1 MNYNNIQIF
10 LVCSLSNRFANICS
24 ESRGN
29 VKKDLRVIK
38 TKASLQITLIELLQE
53 KTLDKISISELCK
66 KANVNR
72 GTFYLHYNDVAELFE
87 EYFHD
92 MTEDLRKAYYE
103 PYLLTHF
110 KIENL
115 SADMVRIFHHVE
127 KYKQFYKIVFN
138 RKTPMMYYYRLF
150 DIIRNYL
157 IDSISEVNSENI
169 EFAASYQ
176 ANAIIG
182 LVIQWV
188 QHDFM
193 ESPEQMNK
201 MLLHLTKVMKH

>member
-1 MNYNNIQIF
+1 M
-10 LVCSLSNRFANICS
+10 
-24 ESRGN
+24 
-29 VKKDLRVIK
+29 KKDLRVIK
-38 TKASLQITLIELLQE
+38 TKASLQMALIELLYE
-53 KTLDKISISELCK
+53 KTIDKISISELCK
-66 KANVNR
+66 KACVNR
-72 GTFYLHYNDVAELFE
+72 GTFYLHYKDVPELLE

-92 MTEDLRKAYYE
+92 LTEDLRKSYYE
-103 PYLLTHF
+103 PFLLPHF

-157 IDSISEVNSENI
+157 IDSISEVESENI

-193 ESPEQMNK
+193 ESPEQMNE
-201 MLLHLTKVMKH
+201 MLLHLTKGMKH

>member
-1 MNYNNIQIF
+1 MQIVPSMF
-10 LVCSLSNRFANICS
+10 IIEQLKNICS
-24 ESRGN
+24 ESREDL
-29 VKKDLRVIK
+29 KKDLRVIK
-38 TKASLQITLIELLQE
+38 TKASLQTALIELLQE

-66 KANVNR
+66 KASVNR
-72 GTFYLHYNDVAELFE
+72 GTFYLHYQDVAELFE
-87 EYFHD
+87 EYFHN

-157 IDSISEVNSENI
+157 KESISHIQSENV
-169 EFAASYQ
+169 EFFASYQ

-182 LVIQWV
+182 LVIQWI
-188 QHDFM
+188 QHDFK

-201 MLLHLTKVMKH
+201 ILLNLTKVEKNK

>member
-1 MNYNNIQIF
+1 MII
-10 LVCSLSNRFANICS
+10 I
-24 ESRGN
+24 
-29 VKKDLRVIK
+29 KKDLRVIK
-38 TKASLQITLIELLQE
+38 TKASLKEALINLLQE

-66 KANVNR
+66 KASVNR
-72 GTFYLHYNDVAELFE
+72 GTFYLHYQDVAELFE

-103 PYLLTHF
+103 PYLLTQF

-115 SADMVRIFHHVE
+115 SSDMVRIFHHVE

-150 DIIRNYL
+150 EIIRNYL
-157 IDSISEVNSENI
+157 KDSIAEKKSENEDFI
-169 EFAASYQ
+169 ASYQ

-182 LVIQWV
+182 MIIQWI
-188 QHDFM
+188 QHDFK
-193 ESPEQMNK
+193 ESPDQLNW
-201 MLLHLTKVMKH
+201 MLLSFTKSNLN

>member
-1 MNYNNIQIF
+1 M
-10 LVCSLSNRFANICS
+10 
-24 ESRGN
+24 
-29 VKKDLRVIK
+29 KKDLRILK
-38 TKASLQITLIELLQE
+38 TKASLQEALIELLQE
-53 KTLDKISISELCK
+53 KELDKISISVLCK

-72 GTFYLHYNDVAELFE
+72 GTFYLHYQDVAELFE

-92 MTEDLRKAYYE
+92 MTEDLRIAYFE
-103 PYLLTHF
+103 PYLLTDY

-115 SADMVRIFHHVE
+115 SSDMVRIFHHVE

-138 RKTPMMYYYRLF
+138 RKTPMMYYYQLF

-157 IDSISEVNSENI
+157 IESISEFKSDNKEYS
-169 EFAASYQ
+169 ASYQ

-188 QHDFM
+188 QNDFK

-201 MLLHLTKVMKH
+201 ILLYITKKN

>member
-1 MNYNNIQIF
+1 MYIIVQIQNF
-10 LVCSLSNRFANICS
+10 CS
-24 ESRGN
+24 ESSDIM
-29 VKKDLRVIK
+29 KKDLRVVK
-38 TKASLQITLIELLQE
+38 TKGSLQTALIELLQE

-66 KANVNR
+66 FASVNR
-72 GTFYLHYNDVAELFE
+72 GTFYLHYQDVAELFE

-103 PYLLTHF
+103 PYLLTDY

-127 KYKQFYKIVFN
+127 KYKQFYKIVFD

-157 IDSISEVNSENI
+157 KESTSEIMSENT
-169 EFAASYQ
+169 EYFASYQ

-182 LVIQWV
+182 LVIQWS
-188 QHDFM
+188 QHDFK
-193 ESPEQMNK
+193 ESPEQLNK
-201 MLLHLTKVMKH
+201 MLLGMTKGSKYQ